1 MPLPIL
7 SNIKTAKYFNYD
19 PRFNGVFS
27 RDNLPRMKDGAYIIN
42 LNDKQ
47 SGVRRWVSF
56 FIDRNIAVYFDSFG
70 IDYIP
75 QKVLRKIKDKS
86 ITHNIFRAQS
96 DDSIMSEFYCIIF
109 IEYMLAGKTLLDY
122 TNLFSSTNY
131 RNNDKTYI

>member
-47 SGVRRWVSF
+47 SEVRHWVSF
-56 FIDRNIAVYFDSFG
+56 FILHSFG

-96 DDSIMSEFYCIIF
+96 DESIMSEFYCIIF